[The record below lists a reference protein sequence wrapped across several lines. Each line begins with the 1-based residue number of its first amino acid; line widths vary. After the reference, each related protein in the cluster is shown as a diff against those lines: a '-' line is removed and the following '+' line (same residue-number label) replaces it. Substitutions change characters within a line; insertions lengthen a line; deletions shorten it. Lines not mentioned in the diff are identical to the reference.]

1 MLLLPLAVLV
11 VLLEHTH
18 STLILIMSSHLFLS
32 SRPKFNE
39 ESFSEKRFCNKV
51 YLVIY
56 KMDKERRKLHYIS
69 FIMALL
75 DGDDDAFKHQE
86 MKIVVVI
93 AMLQKQKI
101 ISFPAL

>member
-1 MLLLPLAVLV
+1 
-11 VLLEHTH
+11 
-18 STLILIMSSHLFLS
+18 MSSHLFLS

-56 KMDKERRKLHYIS
+56 KMDKDRRKLQYIS

-75 DGDDDAFKHQE
+75 VMTMQSRTK
-86 MKIVVVI
+86 K
-93 AMLQKQKI
+93 
-101 ISFPAL
+101 

>member
-1 MLLLPLAVLV
+1 
-11 VLLEHTH
+11 
-18 STLILIMSSHLFLS
+18 
-32 SRPKFNE
+32 
-39 ESFSEKRFCNKV
+39 
-51 YLVIY
+51 
-56 KMDKERRKLHYIS
+56 MDKERRKLHYIS

-101 ISFPAL
+101 ISFPALWWK

>member
-18 STLILIMSSHLFLS
+18 SALILIMSSHLFLS

-56 KMDKERRKLHYIS
+56 KMDKDRRKLHYIS
-69 FIMALL
+69 FIMALFHS
-75 DGDDDAFKHQE
+75 DDDAVKHQK